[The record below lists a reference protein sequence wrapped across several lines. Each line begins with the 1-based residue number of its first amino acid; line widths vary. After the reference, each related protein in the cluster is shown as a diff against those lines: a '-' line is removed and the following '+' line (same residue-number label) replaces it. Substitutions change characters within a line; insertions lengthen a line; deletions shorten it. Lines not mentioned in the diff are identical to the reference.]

1 MESGPKTIQPEGTS
15 SDRAALVAAAVKKWA
30 RELID
35 LGGRNTLLYYKDL
48 KGGTLDLSCAATSA
62 LTTLLAGRPVPL
74 SALYPA
80 LEDRPDARRRCQ
92 LIHKK
97 VRELREERG
106 ISAGYLACGMATW
119 TEPDAAKRGRSVPAA
134 PVLLRSI
141 TLTPRSAAEDEFEL
155 ELTES
160 VEVNPV
166 LLHLLHEQFAVTVDS
181 EELVDLLALQS
192 VFDPA
197 PVYER
202 LGKLAHEIE
211 GFSINPRLVVGTFT
225 YAKLPMVNDLQNG
238 LDLLQAHDVV
248 AALAG
253 DAAAQQEIRAT
264 GGGDASTAVPLDH
277 VPPQDEFLV
286 ADADSSQSYAINAI
300 VRGQNLVIK
309 GPPGTGKSQTITN
322 LVATL
327 IARGERV
334 LFVAEKRA
342 AIDAVLSRLE
352 RVGLGE
358 WVMNLHDGA
367 GNRRQVAQ
375 ALAATLD
382 QAGRTPMPQLQALHR
397 DLAGQRERLL
407 AHDRAMHTVRE
418 PWGLSVFDAQARLLG
433 LSTAGVTFRLRGA
446 ELRNIGE
453 ERAADLR
460 ERLIEYADL
469 GGLDRTAQSSPWYG
483 APVSTPQQAEA
494 AFETVLRLQQETV
507 PGVSTTLD
515 AVLRETGLCPPATLA
530 QWQQALGLLDAAA
543 ETLARFKPE
552 VFTSALPDL
561 IAATATR
568 RWRKEH
574 NVNLGWGERRRLRKQ
589 AQSLAVEPKVPTAQ
603 MHDQLVASQQLVES
617 WSQACADGGLPRLPA
632 NLGGAHGAYDQLNL
646 ELRALGAH
654 MHTSAHLESL
664 SPTVLPERLER
675 LAADQATLARLPRR
689 NELEAA
695 LKSAGLGPLLA
706 ECLDRG
712 VGADTIGEVFEAVWL
727 SSILE
732 AVAMADSA
740 YGAVQGQTL
749 DRVASDFRTRDT
761 EHIRTTAD
769 RVRRC
774 CAERLFD
781 ALDAHPEQATLIR
794 AEANKQRRHRPMR
807 DLLRGA
813 PDVMMALKPC
823 WAMSPLVVSQV
834 LPLQQLFD
842 VVIFDEASQVPPAD
856 AIPSVMR
863 GKRVVVA
870 GDEHQLPPTS
880 FFASAS
886 VEDETEEGLEIGENG
901 EVAVTLTDGYE
912 SILDSLAAALPF
924 RSLEWHYRSQDERLI
939 AFSNAHIYS
948 SSLTTFPGA
957 HVDGVLDHVAVPHVP
972 GRAGSE
978 ESAAAEVQ
986 AVVDLVLDHARQRP
1000 QESLGVITMGIKHAD
1015 RIETAIRQAVGA
1027 NRDLDQFFDEDRPE
1041 RFFVKNLERVQ
1052 GDERDAII
1060 LSIGYGKAPDGRMM
1074 YRFGPLNSTKG
1085 GERRLNVAV
1094 SRAKRRMTL
1103 VSSFTHHDLDASKLT
1118 SRGAQML
1125 GQFLSFM
1132 SSKGTELGSA
1142 ATLPPQL
1149 NPFEMDVRDRLTR
1162 AGIPLTAQYGVSGYR
1177 IDFAAAHPTQ
1187 PGRMVLAIE
1196 ADGASYHSS
1205 ATARDRDR
1213 LRQEHLER
1221 LGWRFH
1227 RIWSTE
1233 WFRNPAQEVA
1243 KAKAAYDAAVAAADR
1258 PRPAAAPPEVSNGHD
1273 AVRGSATPVA
1283 AGRPSAPAP
1292 ERTGPRPAVTP
1303 GLPVTE
1309 YTSRELT
1316 ALVRWITSDGL
1327 LRTEEDIL
1335 REAMQILGFRRRGSR
1350 IDAALSAAIKA
1361 ARG

>member
-1 MESGPKTIQPEGTS
+1 MESGPNTIQQQGSP
-15 SDRAALVAAAVKKWA
+15 SDRASLVAAAMKKWA

-48 KGGTLDLSCAATSA
+48 KGTLDLSGAAPNA

-80 LEDRPDARRRCQ
+80 LEDRADARKRCQ

-106 ISAGYLACGMATW
+106 ISAGYLASGMATW
-119 TEPDAAKRGRSVPAA
+119 TEPDAAKRVGRSAPAA

-155 ELTES
+155 ELTDS

-166 LLHLLHEQFAVTVDS
+166 LLHLLQEQFAVTVDS

-197 PVYER
+197 PVFAR
-202 LGKLAHEIE
+202 LSKLAHEVE
-211 GFSINPRLVVGTFT
+211 GFAINPRTVVGTFT

-238 LDLLQAHDVV
+238 LELLQAHDVV

-253 DAAAQQEIRAT
+253 DAVAQQQIRAA
-264 GGGDASTAVPLDH
+264 GGGASTTPVPLDH

-300 VRGQNLVIK
+300 VGGQNLVIK

-375 ALAATLD
+375 ALTATLD

-397 DLAGQRERLL
+397 DLTSQRERLL
-407 AHDRAMHTVRE
+407 AHDRAMHAARE

-433 LSTAGVTFRLRGA
+433 LSAAGVSFRLRGA
-446 ELRNIGE
+446 GLRNIGE
-453 ERAADLR
+453 ERAARLR
-460 ERLIEYADL
+460 EQLVEYADL
-469 GGLDRTAQSSPWYG
+469 GGLDRTAQASPWHG
-483 APVSTPQQAEA
+483 APVSTPEQAEA
-494 AFETVLRLQQETV
+494 AFETVLRLQQQTV

-515 AVLRETGLCPPATLA
+515 AVLRETGLCPPATVA
-530 QWQQALGLLDAAA
+530 EWQQVLSLLDAAA
-543 ETLARFKPE
+543 QSLANFKPE
-552 VFTSALPDL
+552 VFSSALPDL

-574 NVNLGWGERRRLRKQ
+574 NADLGWGERRRLRKQ
-589 AQSLAVEPKVPTAQ
+589 AQSLAAHPKTPTAQ
-603 MHDQLVASQQLVES
+603 MHDQLVAAQQLVES
-617 WSQACADGGLPRLPA
+617 WSRACVDGGQPRLPA

-654 MHTSAHLESL
+654 MHTSAHLENL
-664 SPTVLPERLER
+664 NPTVLPERLER
-675 LAADQATLARLPRR
+675 LAADQATLVRLPRR

-695 LKSAGLGPLLA
+695 LGSAGLAPLLA
-706 ECLDRG
+706 ECLERG
-712 VGADTIGEVFEAVWL
+712 IGADQVGEVFEAVWL
-727 SSILE
+727 HSILE

-740 YGAVQGQTL
+740 YGAFQGQTL

-774 CAERLFD
+774 CAERLFG

-856 AIPSVMR
+856 AIPSVVR

-870 GDEHQLPPTS
+870 GDERQLPPTS

-886 VEDETEEGLEIGENG
+886 AEDETEEGLEIGENG

-972 GRAGSE
+972 GLTGSE

-986 AVVDLVLDHARQRP
+986 AVVDLVLEHARQRP
-1000 QESLGVITMGIKHAD
+1000 EESLGVITMGIKHAD
-1015 RIETAIRQAVGA
+1015 RIETAIRQAVAA
-1027 NRDLDQFFDEDRPE
+1027 NRDLDQFFTEDHPE

-1074 YRFGPLNSTKG
+1074 YRFGPLNTKG

-1103 VSSFTHHDLDASKLT
+1103 VSSFTHHDLDAAKLA
-1118 SRGAQML
+1118 SRGAQLL
-1125 GQFLSFM
+1125 GQFLAFM
-1132 SSKGTELGSA
+1132 SSKGTELGSS

-1149 NPFEMDVRDRLTR
+1149 NPFEMDVRDRLTQ
-1162 AGIPLTAQYGVSGYR
+1162 AGIPLTAQHGVSGYR

-1205 ATARDRDR
+1205 ASARDRDR

-1233 WFRNPAQEVA
+1233 WFRNPAQEIA
-1243 KAKAAYDAAVAAADR
+1243 KAKAAYDAAVTAADR
-1258 PRPAAAPPEVSNGHD
+1258 PRPQ
-1273 AVRGSATPVA
+1273 
-1283 AGRPSAPAP
+1283 APAKASP
-1292 ERTGPRPAVTP
+1292 SRNTGDASTPLRGNERPTAPVPQRAGLRPAITP
-1303 GLPVTE
+1303 GLPITE
-1309 YTSRELT
+1309 YTHRQLT

-1327 LRTEEDIL
+1327 LRTEEDIV
-1335 REAMQILGFRRRGSR
+1335 REAMQVLGFRRRGSR
-1350 IDAALSAAIKA
+1350 IDAALGAAIKS

>member
-1 MESGPKTIQPEGTS
+1 MESGSKTIQPEETT
-15 SDRAALVAAAVKKWA
+15 SDRAALVAAAMKKWA

-48 KGGTLDLSCAATSA
+48 KGGTLDLSGAAPSA

-74 SALYPA
+74 STLYPA
-80 LEDRPDARRRCQ
+80 LENRADARRRCQ

-119 TEPDAAKRGRSVPAA
+119 TEPDAAKRARGSVPAA

-166 LLHLLHEQFAVTVDS
+166 LLHLLQEQFAVTVDS
-181 EELVDLLALQS
+181 EELIDLLALQS

-202 LGKLAHEIE
+202 LGKLAHEID

-253 DAAAQQEIRAT
+253 DAAAQQQIRAA
-264 GGGDASTAVPLDH
+264 GGGAATTAVPLDH

-352 RVGLGE
+352 RAGLAE
-358 WVMNLHDGA
+358 WVMNLHDGP
-367 GNRRQVAQ
+367 GNRRQVAK

-397 DLAGQRERLL
+397 DLTGQRERLL

-418 PWGLSVFDAQARLLG
+418 PWGLSVFGAQARLLG

-446 ELRNIGE
+446 ELRSIGE
-453 ERAADLR
+453 ERASGLR
-460 ERLIEYADL
+460 EQLIEYADL
-469 GGLDRTAQSSPWYG
+469 GGLDRTAQSSAWYG
-483 APVSTPQQAEA
+483 APVSTPEQAEA

-507 PGVSTTLD
+507 PVVSGTLD
-515 AVLRETGLCPPATLA
+515 SVLRETGLCPPATVA

-543 ETLARFKPE
+543 ETLGRFNPE
-552 VFTSALPDL
+552 VFSSALPDL
-561 IAATATR
+561 IAATASR
-568 RWRKEH
+568 RWRKAN
-574 NVNLGWGERRRLRKQ
+574 NVSLGWGERRRLRKH
-589 AQSLAVEPKVPTAQ
+589 AQSLAVEAKVPTVQ
-603 MHDQLVASQQLVES
+603 MHDQLVAAQQLVES
-617 WSQACADGGLPRLPA
+617 WSQACVDGGLPRLPA

-654 MHTSAHLESL
+654 MHTSAQLESL
-664 SPTVLPERLER
+664 SPNVLPERLER

-695 LKSAGLGPLLA
+695 LTSAGLGPLLA

-712 VGADTIGEVFEAVWL
+712 VGADTVGKVFEAVWL

-781 ALDAHPEQATLIR
+781 ALDAHPDQATLIR

-813 PDVMMALKPC
+813 PEVMMALKPC

-856 AIPSVMR
+856 AIPSVVR

-886 VEDETEEGLEIGENG
+886 AEDETEEGLEIGENG

-939 AFSNAHIYS
+939 AFSNAHIYN

-957 HVDGVLDHVAVPHVP
+957 RVDGVLDHVAVPHVP
-972 GRAGSE
+972 GRSGSE
-978 ESAAAEVQ
+978 ESAVAEVQ
-986 AVVDLVLDHARQRP
+986 AVVDLVLDHARRRP

-1015 RIETAIRQAVGA
+1015 RIETAIRQAVA
-1027 NRDLDQFFDEDRPE
+1027 TNRDLDQFFNEDRPE

-1060 LSIGYGKAPDGRMM
+1060 LSIGYGKAPDGRMV
-1074 YRFGPLNSTKG
+1074 YRFGPLNTKG

-1118 SRGAQML
+1118 SRGAELL

-1132 SSKGTELGSA
+1132 SSKGTELGSPA
-1142 ATLPPQL
+1142 AVPPQL
-1149 NPFEMDVRDRLTR
+1149 NPFEMDVRDRLTQ

-1233 WFRNPAQEVA
+1233 WFRNPTQEVA
-1243 KAKAAYDAAVAAADR
+1243 RAKAAYGAAVAEADR
-1258 PRPAAAPPEVSNGHD
+1258 PRPAAPPEASPGQD
-1273 AVRGSATPVA
+1273 AVRDSATPA
-1283 AGRPSAPAP
+1283 AGRTSVPAP
-1292 ERTGPRPAVTP
+1292 ERVGPRPAVTP
-1303 GLPVTE
+1303 GLPITE
-1309 YTSRELT
+1309 YTSRQLT

-1350 IDAALSAAIKA
+1350 IDAALGAAIKA
-1361 ARG
+1361 ARR